1 MKLADNA
8 LQFMQVLWS
17 LDHALMTRS
26 KRMETTLGVTGP
38 QRLVIRLI
46 SDHPGISAGTLAATL
61 KFHPSTITG
70 VLRRLQ
76 AARLIRRRADPADGR
91 RVLVDLTPFGKTV
104 SERTDGTIEDGV
116 RRALRKASARDIDAT
131 RRVLTAIA
139 RELDDSRSGREAST
153 PATGVDS

>member
-1 MKLADNA
+1 MPPGQKRPPAAARSTMSLMNA
-8 LQFMQVLWS
+8 S
-17 LDHALMTRS
+17 LPVPGGL
-26 KRMETTLGVTGP
+26 
-38 QRLVIRLI
+38 
-46 SDHPGISAGTLAATL
+46 SD
-61 KFHPSTITG
+61 
-70 VLRRLQ
+70 R